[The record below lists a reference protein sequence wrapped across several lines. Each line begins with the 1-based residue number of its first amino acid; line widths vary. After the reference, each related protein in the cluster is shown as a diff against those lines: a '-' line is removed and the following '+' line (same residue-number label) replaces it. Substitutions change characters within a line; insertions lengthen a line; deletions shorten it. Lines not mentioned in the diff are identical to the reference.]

1 MNFLKAIFNN
11 KENKF
16 KVGDSWN
23 DYNFKT
29 FIEFNKLQDSEDEF
43 KREKIYSL
51 FTDTPLDT
59 WLKPHKPELFRSFD
73 EQLNFLS
80 EEPKTKLPTHIYR
93 ESKDKLY
100 KINKEFREVKAGRY
114 YNILNYV
121 STLSEES
128 TTEETLEVMASCIA
142 VCGLDIIYDTEDY
155 EECVEEV
162 LKTMPADEAYTLG
175 CFFFEQIKRIES
187 EHSKNMVNKKP
198 DDAYYQARFS
208 DLNSNFGRLVDIHNI
223 SKGVITDSIKVME
236 FSIGYVYAWQEYESQ
251 YSRCEDIYRDLKT
264 KKR

>member
-59 WLKPHKPELFRSFD
+59 WLKPHKPELFKRFD

-162 LKTMPADEAYTLG
+162 IETMPADEAYTLG
-175 CFFFEQIKRIES
+175 CFFL
-187 EHSKNMVNKKP
+187 NKLKE
-198 DDAYYQARFS
+198 
-208 DLNSNFGRLVDIHNI
+208 LNPN
-223 SKGVITDSIKVME
+223 T
-236 FSIGYVYAWQEYESQ
+236 
-251 YSRCEDIYRDLKT
+251 LKT
-264 KKR
+264 WSTKSLTMRIIRHVLAILIAILVGSLIYITSPKELLQIPSRLWSSQLVMFMRGKSMRVSILGVRTYTEI